1 VTSVVKMWR
10 GRAQLTGRQ
19 GWKCG
24 GCGAL
29 ALVRRRVCARC
40 GAVGVPT
47 EQAALPRA
55 TVQAVTAAGASVEH
69 LDQVTG
75 RKPAVLVELAGGA
88 GQLACLLQY
97 ADSVT
102 LLPQLRGASVRL
114 AVRRVPLGPLPA
126 GEPIPYALKAALDL
140 TTRLG
145 LKPKKSGDQ

>member
-1 VTSVVKMWR
+1 
-10 GRAQLTGRQ
+10 
-19 GWKCG
+19 
-24 GCGAL
+24 
-29 ALVRRRVCARC
+29 
-40 GAVGVPT
+40 VGVPT
-47 EQAALPRA
+47 ESVALPRGS
-55 TVQAVTAAGASVEH
+55 VQAVTAAGASVEH

-75 RKPAVLVELAGGA
+75 RKPAVLVELAGGS

-102 LLPQLRGASVRL
+102 LLPHLRGASVRL

-140 TTRLG
+140 TTRLE